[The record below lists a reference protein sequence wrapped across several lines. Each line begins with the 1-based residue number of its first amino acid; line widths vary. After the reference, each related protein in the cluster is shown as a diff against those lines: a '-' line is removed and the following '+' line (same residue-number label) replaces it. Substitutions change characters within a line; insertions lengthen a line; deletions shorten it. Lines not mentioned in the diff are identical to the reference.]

1 MNAPRIPI
9 KNLYYMLCYSWKQL
23 KQGELIDVSKVP
35 TTELVDLFALVLCD
49 GIQHIARRGLDQ
61 GYEVHEEE
69 IAGIRGR
76 LNVLRSA
83 RRLLPI
89 HGRAACAF
97 DELTVNTLP
106 NQILKSTLRNLGRVV
121 NLNGVLRKRVHTLHR
136 DLNGIDELPISNGSF
151 RKIQLHSNNRFYRFL
166 MNVCELIHSSWVPNQ
181 EAGTL
186 RFRDFVRD
194 ERTMAIVFQNFLFN
208 FIRTEISG
216 WAVGREYISWRAE
229 HSANA
234 NVNSDLTLLPRMET
248 DISLSRGARHV
259 IIEAKYYQETLAA
272 RFGVEKFHSGNIYQL
287 MSYLTNAIRP
297 DGAVLEGMLIYPKVS
312 RVIRERYLIQGFGVT
327 VATVDLNQDWQD
339 IKKEIINLII

>member
-9 KNLYYMLCYSWKQL
+9 KNLYFMLCYSWKQL
-23 KQGELIDVSKVP
+23 KQGELIDISKVP

-76 LNVLRSA
+76 LNVLKSA
-83 RRLLPI
+83 RRFLPL

-106 NQILKSTLRNLGRVV
+106 NQILKSTLRNLGRVG
-121 NLNGVLRKRVHTLHR
+121 NLNSKLRKRVHTLHR
-136 DLNGIDELPISNGSF
+136 DMNGIDEISITNGSF

-166 MNVCELIHSSWVPNQ
+166 MNVSELIHSSWMPDQ
-181 EAGTL
+181 EAGAL
-186 RFRDFVRD
+186 RFRDFLRD
-194 ERTMAIVFQNFLFN
+194 ERAMAIVFQNFLFN
-208 FIRTEISG
+208 FIRTEVSG
-216 WAVGREYISWRAE
+216 WTVGREYISWRAE
-229 HSANA
+229 HGA
-234 NVNSDLTLLPRMET
+234 NVDLTLLPRMET
-248 DISLSRGARHV
+248 DISLSRGMRHV
-259 IIEAKYYQETLAA
+259 IIEAKYYQETLAE
-272 RFGVEKFHSGNIYQL
+272 RFGVGKFHSGNMYQL

-312 RVIRERYLIQGFGVT
+312 RTLRESYRIQGFGVT
-327 VATVDLNQDWQD
+327 VATVDLSQDWQE
-339 IKKEIINLII
+339 IKREIIDLVS